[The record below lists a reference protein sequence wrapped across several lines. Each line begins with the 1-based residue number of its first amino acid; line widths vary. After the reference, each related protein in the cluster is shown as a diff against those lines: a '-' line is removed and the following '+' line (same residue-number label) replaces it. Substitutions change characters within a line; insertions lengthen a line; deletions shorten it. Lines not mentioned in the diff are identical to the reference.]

1 MISVDKAIEIIL
13 SSVSTVKG
21 NELVNLFDATGRI
34 LFEDIKS
41 PFNVPVRNN
50 SAMDGYALIVSD
62 TENAGPD
69 KPSILKITGEIQA
82 GKTGYGEIV
91 KSGHA
96 IRIMT
101 GAPIP
106 DGADAVIQFEDTEEA
121 DGVVIIKRSLEK
133 WENIRFAGE
142 DIKKGETIL
151 RKGCRLEQADIGLL
165 ASMNFTEASVYR
177 KPEVAIV
184 STGDEILEPGNDN
197 PHGRTYNSNSYALY
211 SAVKQYGGIPHY
223 MGIVPDDKEVI
234 LSKFREIKNFD
245 IFISS
250 GGVSMGKYDFIP
262 DVLRELDIEIKIQK
276 ILMKPGKPVVFGT
289 KDEKLFFGLPGNPV
303 SVMIAFGKFVRP
315 ALLKMGGASDLEKP
329 VITAIADEELK
340 KKKGR
345 RHFLRG
351 IFFVKDQKIYV
362 KSTGPQGSGI
372 LTSLKDANC
381 LIILPEETEII
392 KKGEPVEIEL
402 IRHGEL

>member
-1 MISVDKAIEIIL
+1 MISVDKAIDIIL
-13 SSVSTVKG
+13 SSVSPVMGK
-21 NELVNLFDATGRI
+21 EMVNLFDATGRI
-34 LFEDIKS
+34 LSEDIKS
-41 PFNVPVRNN
+41 PFNVPVKNN
-50 SAMDGYALIVSD
+50 SAMDGYAVIVSD
-62 TENAGPD
+62 TEYASPV
-69 KPSILKITGEIQA
+69 KPLLLKITGEIQA
-82 GKTGYGEIV
+82 GNYSFGEAV
-91 KSGHA
+91 RSGNA

-106 DGADAVIQFEDTEEA
+106 DGADAVIPFEDTEETEEF
-121 DGVVIIKRSLEK
+121 VRITRPLKK

-151 RKGCRLEQADIGLL
+151 LTGCRLEQADIGLL
-165 ASMNFTEASVYR
+165 ASMNFTDVAVYR
-177 KPEVAIV
+177 KPEVAII
-184 STGDEILEPGNDN
+184 STGDEILEPGSDN
-197 PHGRTYNSNSYALY
+197 PHGKTYNSNSYALY

-234 LSKFREIKNFD
+234 LSKFREINKFD

-262 DVLRELDIEIKIQK
+262 DVLRELNIEIKIHK

-289 KDEKLFFGLPGNPV
+289 KDDKLFFGLPGNPV

-315 ALLKMGGASDLEKP
+315 ALLKMGGALNLEKP
-329 VITAIADEELK
+329 VITAIADEDMK

-372 LTSLKDANC
+372 LTSLKNSNC

-402 IRHGEL
+402 IKHGEL